1 VIVIWG
7 LGIIALLV
15 VSFMTTARLR
25 MQASNNIAG
34 AAQADELAQAA
45 INLGIMSLSNERQ
58 VAQQPPQQ
66 TPGTLP
72 VPSGPPQRVI
82 HGGEPRVCGIAGAVL
97 AVVIEDE
104 GGKVDINGASQ
115 ALIKAMLM
123 GFGVGMSDADM
134 AANAIVA
141 FRTAP
146 GSVAQAPNLGPGIN
160 PRTKQALFQTVF
172 ELDQVEGLEPSLV
185 RDILPFVTVHS
196 RRPRVDAETSSPALF
211 AALAGYKPADVYALR
226 MEPFPNALDRADPRF
241 PAAFKQNGD
250 SGVFLVHAEARIST
264 GQMSV
269 REAIVDLNQETGSLF
284 AIRELRRGAAR
295 YTDQLR
301 SAQYQGLPD
310 C

>member
-1 VIVIWG
+1 
-7 LGIIALLV
+7 
-15 VSFMTTARLR
+15 M
-25 MQASNNIAG
+25 
-34 AAQADELAQAA
+34 
-45 INLGIMSLSNERQ
+45 
-58 VAQQPPQQ
+58 
-66 TPGTLP
+66 
-72 VPSGPPQRVI
+72 
-82 HGGEPRVCGIAGAVL
+82 
-97 AVVIEDE
+97 
-104 GGKVDINGASQ
+104 GKAQ